1 MRKILLPVL
10 ILALAGLVF
19 AVLKATR
26 PQPPQ
31 VEATER
37 VWQIEA
43 TEMRVAKHH
52 PEFTLYGRI
61 EAPDRLRAAAPV
73 GGRIA
78 QVLVRDGDRVAAGQ
92 ALLAMDPRDLE
103 PRLAQARADLEREQ
117 IRYRQDRQAVER
129 DRELLALAEAKVK
142 RAERLSADR
151 LGSERDLDQ
160 AREDYARASLSLM
173 QREQAIAEH
182 PARLAQLQS
191 RVDEAERD
199 LERGALS
206 APFAARVGKVEVAAG
221 DQVGAGQLLLTLN
234 PLDGLYLRARLPQ
247 RHVPLIR
254 RALAQG
260 EVMPATVNYAG
271 SDYPAQLERLGGES
285 DVRGID
291 VWLRL
296 NEADE
301 VPVGAMVSARLQGP
315 ALEAISL
322 PFSALHGGERIYLI
336 EQQRLRGVSV
346 KLLGERRNGD
356 QVDMLI
362 DTLDLTTGSPVM
374 TTHLPN
380 AIDGLRVEVIGE

>member
-10 ILALAGLVF
+10 ILALAGLGF